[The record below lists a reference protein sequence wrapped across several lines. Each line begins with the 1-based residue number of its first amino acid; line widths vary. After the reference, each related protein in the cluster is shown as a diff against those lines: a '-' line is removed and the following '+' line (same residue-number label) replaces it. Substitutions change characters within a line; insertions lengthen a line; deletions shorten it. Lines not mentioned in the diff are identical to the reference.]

1 MKLGL
6 KDILAV
12 VVGLAA
18 LAGLAVMLNAE
29 MHVVPTEGFN
39 YEHYKAVVLP
49 GLKQYS
55 AAFGAILLAVSVAY
69 IMLGHE
75 NDVDTRP

>member
-12 VVGLAA
+12 VLGLVA

-29 MHVVPTEGFN
+29 MHVVPGDVFN
-39 YEHYKAVVLP
+39 YEHYKSVVLP
-49 GLKQYS
+49 GLRQY
-55 AAFGAILLAVSVAY
+55 AGAFGAILLAVSVAY
-69 IMLGHE
+69 VLLGHE
-75 NDVDTRP
+75 NDVETRP